1 MTPMRPS
8 FHFTAENGWIN
19 DPHGLTFHDGEYHLF
34 HQYVPDSPVWA
45 PNCHWGHATSP
56 DLLDWTRRGVAI
68 APGEGDDG
76 IWTGSVVVD
85 DERARILYTSVVE
98 PNLGLGRVRV
108 ATPDDESWDTWTKG
122 DLVVRPPGDLD
133 LIAFRD
139 PFVIREHAAWRM
151 FVGAATRDGQA
162 LALTYTSED
171 LRTWTYDGVAL
182 SRSTHE
188 VEPVWMGALWEC
200 PQIFEVDGHW
210 VMVSSVWDDDVLHYA
225 GYAIG
230 GPDSYR
236 DGRFSPTDWGQLSF
250 GESYYAPSFF
260 HDRHGRPCL
269 IFWMRGVTDPQ
280 HGWASCLSIPYLLS
294 VRAGRLVAEPHPE
307 IAAHRGHTTGDNLP
321 ACAIDVEWMPNTG
334 DRLTFDSPR
343 GKCAHLLVEEG
354 SIVMECPGHENC
366 SMPWSGGPV
375 RVIADGPVLEVC
387 SADGVMGGPIQPAE
401 TWFSPHGNCTAW
413 SLAATETAPR

>member
-1 MTPMRPS
+1 MRPS
-8 FHFTAENGWIN
+8 IHFTAASGWIN

-34 HQYVPDSPVWA
+34 HQYVPDSLVWA

-56 DLLDWTRRGVAI
+56 DLLAWTRRGVAL

-76 IWTGSVVVD
+76 IWTGSLVVD
-85 DERARILYTSVVE
+85 GEDARILYTSVVH
-98 PNLGLGRVRV
+98 PNLGLGRVRM
-108 ATPDDESWDTWTKG
+108 ATPDDEGWDTWTKRAI
-122 DLVVRPPGDLD
+122 VVSPPDDLD

-139 PFVIREHAAWRM
+139 PFVIRENAAWRM

-162 LALTYTSED
+162 LALTYTSDD
-171 LRTWTYDGVAL
+171 LSTWRYDGVAL
-182 SRSTHE
+182 SRSTGE

-210 VMVSSVWDDDVLHYA
+210 AMVSSIWDDDVLHYA

-260 HDRHGRPCL
+260 RDRDGRPSL
-269 IFWMRGVTDPQ
+269 IFWMRGVSDAQ
-280 HGWASCLSIPYLLS
+280 QGWASCLSIPYLLS
-294 VRAGRLVAEPHPE
+294 VQEGRLVAEPHPE
-307 IAAHRGHTTGDNLP
+307 VAARRTHTIGVSEHATAVD
-321 ACAIDVEWMPNTG
+321 IEWRPTPG
-334 DRLTFDSPR
+334 DRLTFDSHS
-343 GKCAHLLVEEG
+343 GKCAQLRVEDR
-354 SIVMECPGHENC
+354 SIIMERPGQEPC

-375 RVIADGPVLEVC
+375 RVIADGPVLEVSSSDC
-387 SADGVMGGPIQPAE
+387 VIGGPMQPAE
-401 TWFSPHGNCTAW
+401 AWFSPHGNCTVW
-413 SLAATETAPR
+413 SLAATETEPR